1 MPYIQLTYCQKSAG
15 ADYAEWIPGSQDAVS
30 QSIVS
35 IDPGK
40 NDRVI
45 LSANPYDESVVGIV
59 ATRPGWIIGQEDKD
73 GVQLALSGRVPTKV
87 SLINGEIKRGDPIT
101 TSSIPGVGMKA
112 TEAGPIV
119 GKAMEPLNTE
129 SSLVPCNSPSTGE
142 GSFCGTISVFVNVSW
157 YDPGVTRLSVAGADN
172 SDNKVVKTQMF
183 SSDLFTD
190 NATVSGKLLIRE
202 NTTPGWLAS
211 QKRKSC
217 SADKNGILHCESD
230 KNWDVNTGEFNAVLE
245 VYGDALFT
253 RLQANSI
260 STGKFY
266 ADDIIT
272 AKGSLNDLLEKTDSI
287 VKSLGGDDYG
297 DIILLSDKVA
307 SLSLTVEE
315 LMNLTNNQQPTTND
329 LAIFDF
335 NILFSSIVSKFS
347 KLFEIVFEQGLVR
360 VARIV
365 ADMIETK
372 KLAAEELQLK
382 DSQTG
387 NIYCVTIKNGEFDK
401 AQGEC
406 GGSTP
411 TPTPEATPE
420 TTPEITPEPT
430 PTPESE
436 VTPSPTSMPEPTP
449 EIIPTP
455 SPELSPETNT

>member
-1 MPYIQLTYCQKSAG
+1 M
-15 ADYAEWIPGSQDAVS
+15 
-30 QSIVS
+30 
-35 IDPGK
+35 
-40 NDRVI
+40 
-45 LSANPYDESVVGIV
+45 
-59 ATRPGWIIGQEDKD
+59 
-73 GVQLALSGRVPTKV
+73 
-87 SLINGEIKRGDPIT
+87 
-101 TSSIPGVGMKA
+101 
-112 TEAGPIV
+112 
-119 GKAMEPLNTE
+119 
-129 SSLVPCNSPSTGE
+129 ST
-142 GSFCGTISVFVNVSW
+142 
-157 YDPGVTRLSVAGADN
+157 L
-172 SDNKVVKTQMF
+172 
-183 SSDLFTD
+183 
-190 NATVSGKLLIRE
+190 
-202 NTTPGWLAS
+202 
-211 QKRKSC
+211 
-217 SADKNGILHCESD
+217 
-230 KNWDVNTGEFNAVLE
+230 
-245 VYGDALFT
+245 
-253 RLQANSI
+253 
-260 STGKFY
+260 